1 MTASAQVSSDFR
13 LIFDITGSIF
23 SECDLIELS
32 HDLKRNIPFLF
43 FPCVGCILYRL
54 ALSC

>member
-1 MTASAQVSSDFR
+1 MTASAQVEGDSR
-13 LIFDITGSIF
+13 YVLNVTGSIF

-43 FPCVGCILYRL
+43 FPCIGCILYRL